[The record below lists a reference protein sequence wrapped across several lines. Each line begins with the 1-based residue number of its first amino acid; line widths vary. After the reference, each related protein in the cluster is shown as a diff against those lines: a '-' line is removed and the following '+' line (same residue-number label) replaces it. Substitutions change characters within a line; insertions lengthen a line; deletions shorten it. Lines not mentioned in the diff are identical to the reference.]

1 MFAFRNQFH
10 GYCQPPN
17 VEIEIE
23 PQRNISTHLSLVTK
37 GNKRSSLD
45 LNLLALSVKQ
55 LNHKVE
61 KIRFPQI

>member
-23 PQRNISTHLSLVTK
+23 SLFQPQNF
-37 GNKRSSLD
+37 N
-45 LNLLALSVKQ
+45 
-55 LNHKVE
+55 
-61 KIRFPQI
+61 